1 MMYHDHSDVGILR
14 KEVRTL
20 KLAVICLGTL
30 VAVLLFTAAARQTTF
45 SELSAERI
53 DIVDAAGK
61 PRLVIANAA
70 RFPPVLL
77 HGKTYRRAV
86 APAGMLFF
94 DQAGNEVGGL
104 AVTDLAPGRV
114 LALSFDYTNFD
125 AVGMQTRISPDGKEA
140 SAGLVINSRP
150 PEQLE
155 PLAAGKAAVRR
166 VAVENANETAQVVL
180 SDPQGRPRLQLRV
193 DPAGEPRLEML
204 DDSGKATLTITER
217 GIASEDATP

>member
-1 MMYHDHSDVGILR
+1 MNHDHSDVGILR
-14 KEVRTL
+14 KEVRVL
-20 KLAVICLGTL
+20 KRTVVALGAL

-45 SELSAERI
+45 SELRAERI
-53 DIVDAAGK
+53 DIVDAAGT
-61 PRLVIANAA
+61 PRLVIANAE

-77 HGKTYRRAV
+77 NGKSYRRAV

-104 AVTDLAPGRV
+104 AVTDLDPGRV

-125 AVGMQTRISPDGKEA
+125 ALGMQTRISPDGKDA

-150 PEQLE
+150 SEQLE
-155 PLAAGKAAVRR
+155 PVAAGKSAVRR
-166 VAVENANETAQVVL
+166 VAVENHNETAQVVL

-193 DPAGEPRLEML
+193 DPSGEPVLEML
-204 DDSGKATLTITER
+204 DDVGKPTLQITEQ
-217 GIASEDATP
+217 GITRQGVAP